1 MSIQQYLDKI
11 KNAVYGREVRGA
23 IHDAIKQTYDDA
35 SRGGNANMEVSL
47 ARGGFRTLNERL
59 TNADQQLAQKFDQVS
74 FDLSSQKINFYS
86 NGRLKNSVDISEASN
101 AQAVQE
107 YIDTLVSD
115 GAIEGV
121 VLGNESVG
129 TLQLSYKSVTN
140 EKIAVAKVG
149 KNLFDKSRVTNV
161 LLSRTTGEE
170 FPNDDYYSSDY
181 IPIKPNTTYARRYQ
195 SRVIFYNS
203 KVEFLEGTG
212 EENPSAEINVPGTP
226 VTSPEGARYAR
237 ISFRSSDP
245 RMLNQF
251 TFEEGDEIST
261 FEPHYHELKNTAASD
276 ISRFRA
282 SDTSFEY
289 DDAGNLKRVIEGGIT
304 TNFFYSNGE
313 ITHIITTDSELG
325 TQKRTDFIMEDG
337 TVKEITER
345 FV

>member
-181 IPIKPNTTYARRYQ
+181 IPIKPNTPMQ
-195 SRVIFYNS
+195 DDIRV
-203 KVEFLEGTG
+203 G
-212 EENPSAEINVPGTP
+212 
-226 VTSPEGARYAR
+226 
-237 ISFRSSDP
+237 
-245 RMLNQF
+245 
-251 TFEEGDEIST
+251 
-261 FEPHYHELKNTAASD
+261 
-276 ISRFRA
+276 
-282 SDTSFEY
+282 
-289 DDAGNLKRVIEGGIT
+289 
-304 TNFFYSNGE
+304 
-313 ITHIITTDSELG
+313 
-325 TQKRTDFIMEDG
+325 
-337 TVKEITER
+337 
-345 FV
+345 